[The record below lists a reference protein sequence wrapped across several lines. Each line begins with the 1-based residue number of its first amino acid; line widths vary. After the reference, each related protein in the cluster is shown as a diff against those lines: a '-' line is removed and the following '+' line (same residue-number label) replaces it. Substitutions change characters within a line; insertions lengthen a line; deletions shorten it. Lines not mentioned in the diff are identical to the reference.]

1 SSNSTQTTST
11 VAGPPVC
18 LMRNAR
24 WDASNSSN
32 MRRTESLRHSS
43 HTVTN
48 PDMRSDPPLTN
59 LLDESRNAAQR
70 AEASAAACPT
80 RDFTTG
86 HRSINLLT
94 RNPLHIPHAG
104 RGSAYD
110 LIITNGVATSTRI
123 AS

>member
-1 SSNSTQTTST
+1 MRKASSITWESVLPAAKNTSTAGFLSKSPFIEARVRSGLISSNSMQTTST

-24 WDASNSSN
+24 WEASNSSN

-59 LLDESRNAAQR
+59 LLDEPGNTAQR
-70 AEASAAACPT
+70 TE
-80 RDFTTG
+80 
-86 HRSINLLT
+86 RSP
-94 RNPLHIPHAG
+94 RRRPH
-104 RGSAYD
+104 S
-110 LIITNGVATSTRI
+110 
-123 AS
+123 